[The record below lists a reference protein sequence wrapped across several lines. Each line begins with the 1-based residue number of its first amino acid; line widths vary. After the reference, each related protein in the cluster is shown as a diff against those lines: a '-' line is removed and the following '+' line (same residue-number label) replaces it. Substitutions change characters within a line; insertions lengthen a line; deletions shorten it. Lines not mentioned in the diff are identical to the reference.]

1 MADPSYTELPYDAS
15 GETKSW
21 RYTTNGRVQ
30 SYKWELFEPAWA
42 TTAIYQ
48 IVDGEEA
55 TNGDSYFSVSCVV
68 PSGYTQNGVEN
79 QFLEMRHAF
88 VSVTPSKFYTVTAD
102 IIGASLVRFSGNTP
116 QIFRADCGYYEY
128 DAAFGVITIGSNSG
142 ASDATT
148 TSTTVN
154 TIEAGTIAYTPAS
167 PLDASTKYIRPFVRL
182 IFGDVTSIPAG
193 TTIEFRFDN
202 LRLMGP
208 RNSAPLNGTTPNR
221 KMYSVNDP
229 AYNPGTDPYSAMSLA
244 APSIGERI
252 ERPCYIEQI
261 RYDVYPGNDK
271 WQVALGLSDAITGA
285 YWALDKSKLDVD
297 TRLGI

>member
-1 MADPSYTELPYDAS
+1 MAAPSLSLTPFDPS
-15 GETKSW
+15 GETQSW
-21 RYTTNGRVQ
+21 RYTINGRVK
-30 SYKWELFEPAWA
+30 SYKWSLEAPFWA
-42 TTAIYQ
+42 TTADYT
-48 IVDGEEA
+48 IVSGEEA
-55 TNGDSYFSVSCVV
+55 TDGDSYFFVSCVV
-68 PSGYTQNGVEN
+68 PSGYAQNGSVN
-79 QFLEMRHAF
+79 QTFEMRHDF
-88 VSVTPSKFYTVTAD
+88 VPVTPSKFYTVTAD
-102 IIGASLVRFSGNTP
+102 IIGATLVRLTGNTP
-116 QIFRADCGYYEY
+116 AVFRAECGYIQY
-128 DAAFGVITIGSNSG
+128 DASFSPVFAFSIGGSN
-142 ASDATT
+142 ATT

-154 TIEAGTIAYTPAS
+154 TIEPGTIAYTGPTA
-167 PLDASTKYIRPFVRL
+167 LDATTQYIRPFVRL
-182 IFGDVTSIPAG
+182 TFGDPVSIPVG

-221 KMYSVNDP
+221 TLYSVNDP
-229 AYNPGTDPYSAMSLA
+229 NYVAGTDPYSQMSLV

-271 WQVALGLSDAITGA
+271 WQVALGLSDAITGS